1 MSPKK
6 TKWNED
12 LITEFTAH
20 GRTYLLA
27 EIKEIQPGGRTT
39 PKLAYV
45 NVSEGTANQVALTGG
60 AAVIDDPQ
68 PIDLNDVIRFISHEM
83 VKKEAK

>member
-6 TKWNED
+6 AKFNED
-12 LITEFTAH
+12 IITEFTAH

-27 EIKEIQPGGRTT
+27 EVKEIITGGRTI

-45 NVSEGTANQVALTGG
+45 NVSEGTANKVALAGG

-68 PIDLNDVIRFISHEM
+68 SMDLDDVIRFISHEI
-83 VKKEAK
+83 VKKQAK